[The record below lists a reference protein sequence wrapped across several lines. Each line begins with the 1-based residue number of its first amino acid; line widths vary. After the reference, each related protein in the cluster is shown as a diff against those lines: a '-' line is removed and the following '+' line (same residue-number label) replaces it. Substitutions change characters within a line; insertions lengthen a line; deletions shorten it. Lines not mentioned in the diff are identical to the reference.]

1 MLASPLD
8 PESGDTGF
16 ISYVMSE
23 TYVSPSGI
31 ANHFVKAPEHWTGF
45 AELPA
50 KNEKYLLTIEVGTQ
64 VVANMG
70 EKMK

>member
-1 MLASPLD
+1 
-8 PESGDTGF
+8 
-16 ISYVMSE
+16 
-23 TYVSPSGI
+23 
-31 ANHFVKAPEHWTGF
+31 VKAPEHWTGF